1 MAQQGNDPIEL
12 YEAAVQG
19 FRQTLSAV
27 KPDQMQ
33 GSTPCS
39 EWNVQN
45 LINHNLRVFGFAEGV
60 LQENITVN
68 PLEVD
73 GPIPGGDPVK
83 SLDDGAAKVLGI
95 LKAAGSV
102 DTGISTPFGDMTR
115 GQFIVTP
122 TWDLLVHRWDLAKST
137 GQNTAMDQGLLEY
150 VYNNLAPMADG
161 MREMEFGGV
170 HIVGAR
176 VAVPDSASLQDK
188 LLGAFGRQS

>member
-1 MAQQGNDPIEL
+1 MAQNNDPIAL

-19 FRQTLSAV
+19 FRQTLSGV

-33 GSTPCS
+33 GATPCT

-45 LINHNLRVFGFAEGV
+45 LIIHNLKVFGFAEGA

-68 PLEVD
+68 SMEVD
-73 GPIPGGDPVK
+73 GPIPGEDPVK
-83 SLDDGAAKVLGI
+83 ALDDGVAKVLGI

-115 GQFIVTP
+115 GQFMINP
-122 TWDLLVHRWDLAKST
+122 TWDLLVHRWDLAKGT
-137 GQNTAMDQGLLEY
+137 GQNTELDQGLVEY
-150 VYNNLAPMADG
+150 VYNMLSPMADG
-161 MREMEFGGV
+161 MREMEFGGK

-188 LLGAFGRQS
+188 LLGAFGRQP

>member
-1 MAQQGNDPIEL
+1 MAQSSDPIEL

-19 FRQTLSAV
+19 FRQTLSGV

-33 GSTPCS
+33 GATPCT

-45 LINHNLRVFGFAEGV
+45 LIIHNLKVFGFAEGA

-68 PLEVD
+68 SMEVD
-73 GPIPGGDPVK
+73 GPIPGEDPVK
-83 SLDDGAAKVLGI
+83 ALDDGVAKVLGI

-115 GQFIVTP
+115 GQFMINP
-122 TWDLLVHRWDLAKST
+122 TWDLLVHRWDLAKGT
-137 GQNTAMDQGLLEY
+137 GQNTELDQGLVEY
-150 VYNNLAPMADG
+150 VYNMLSPMADG
-161 MREMEFGGV
+161 MREMEFGGK

-188 LLGAFGRQS
+188 LLGAFGRQP